1 MNDDSLST
9 FLQDL
14 LDFYEQEP
22 WVLLLTTL
30 MTAVVAGGF
39 LVVVVRA
46 ITKAGTLQPP
56 RTVLSLL
63 VALVALIS
71 ILGVIIRPE
80 VDSLAVAAGTAIG
93 GLAGALAT
101 AFTPSGIRT
110 AATPEPDHGEDPDDA
125 DA

>member
-1 MNDDSLST
+1 MNDDSLGT

-63 VALVALIS
+63 VALVALIA